1 MLHVRRKAAGHE
13 HADVE
18 LLGGRMLLSLVETG
32 L

>member
-1 MLHVRRKAAGHE
+1 MHVRREMAGHE

-18 LLGGRMLLSLVETG
+18 LLGDCMLLSLVETG

>member
-1 MLHVRRKAAGHE
+1 MLHVRREAAGHE

-18 LLGGRMLLSLVETG
+18 FLGGRMLLSLVETG